1 MPIKERDIVLQ
12 GRDGGED
19 TIDFPITRLGN
30 VESGAA
36 VKETPAD
43 GDYIPI
49 IDAADNEQM
58 KKFAVQWLIEQLM
71 GKQDK
76 LLGQAGMVLGFNAA
90 GEPEAQSTATLV
102 GPQGPKGEKGDTGE
116 QGPQGEKGDPGEQGP
131 QGPKGD
137 TGTQGPKGDT
147 GAQGLTGPQGP
158 KGDKGDTGPQG
169 PQGLTGPQGPAG
181 AANVA
186 YGSYVGTGASG
197 SSSPNTITF
206 PFEAK
211 VVYIYGRSSSGGSL
225 EDPASMACPIAP
237 VYMFGTNYNNASGF
251 TFSSGNPCT
260 IKKSYDG
267 KTITWY
273 TSSNANAQGNLSGY
287 TYFWIAFG

>member
-36 VKETPAD
+36 VKEAPAE

-58 KKFAVQWLIEQLM
+58 KKFAVQWLIEQLV

-76 LLGQAGMVLGFNAA
+76 LLGQAGMVLGFNAD
-90 GEPEAQSTATLV
+90 GEPEAQSTAALV
-102 GPQGPKGEKGDTGE
+102 GPQGEKGDTGA

-137 TGTQGPKGDT
+137 PGEQGPKGDTGPQGPKGDT
-147 GAQGLTGPQGP
+147 GATGPQGP
-158 KGDKGDTGPQG
+158 KGDTGA
-169 PQGLTGPQGPAG
+169 TGPQGPAG

-206 PFEAK
+206 PFPVK
-211 VVYIYGRSSSGGSL
+211 VVYIYGRASSGSSM
-225 EDPASMACPIAP
+225 EDPATGACPIAP
-237 VYMFGTNYNNASGF
+237 VYLFGTNYNNAYVF
-251 TFSSGNPCT
+251 TFSSGNPCVA
-260 IKKSYDG
+260 IRSSDSKK
-267 KTITWY
+267 ITWY
-273 TSSNANAQGNLSGY
+273 TSSNANAQGNLPGY